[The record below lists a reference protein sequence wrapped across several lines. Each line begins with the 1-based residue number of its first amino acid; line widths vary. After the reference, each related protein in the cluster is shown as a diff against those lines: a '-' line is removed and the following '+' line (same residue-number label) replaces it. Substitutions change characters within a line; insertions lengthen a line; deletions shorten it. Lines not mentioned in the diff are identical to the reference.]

1 MRIRLAAGHGF
12 PDWSG
17 ALRPQ
22 CEAWPRERKT
32 FIPYFHF
39 FSPPPSLYDV
49 VKAHEHSY
57 PLPLSSCQLLN
68 MGSNAS
74 YPLARLAGVAMH
86 AEEASSSD
94 LERLREGFL
103 PPFFP
108 RWRAWLLIVATCVE
122 KGCRR
127 GPSSFTKLKPS
138 AACRRRTGMRFFFF
152 FPAMPLSSDHPSRK
166 RGKNLKSSSLH
177 SALRPT
183 PPTFS
188 LPPRVWSPANSNVPP
203 SSRLQS
209 TRVC

>member
-108 RWRAWLLIVATCVE
+108 RRRAWLLIVATCVE

-152 FPAMPLSSDHPSRK
+152 FFPRNAPLLWSSESKEREEFEELLTALGPSS
-166 RGKNLKSSSLH
+166 NPSHVL
-177 SALRPT
+177 
-183 PPTFS
+183 PPTAC
-188 LPPRVWSPANSNVPP
+188 VK
-203 SSRLQS
+203 SR
-209 TRVC
+209 